1 MILLEEDIS
10 EIFKNTFTYYFV
22 LISIILFV
30 APLSS
35 VDGAHEFQAYRMHQF
50 DFNSVAYGCRSAS
63 VNLEV
68 HSLLTW
74 STARHCIITW
84 LMEMTIDQY
93 KLLSNKA
100 GCVLLILPQQ
110 MHALNEEEKTML
122 LLLEKYMMSIDT
134 LTPTYFA
141 HWSPEL
147 DKIATDVNHGLT
159 TTNSKE
165 SAVQALINAVAGNR
179 YQLVINVNKP
189 VPTPDLHIASVYG
202 TLAGKSS
209 RGEIERLPTI
219 VIVAHYDTMGIAPE
233 LAMGADNNGSGL
245 VALFELVRLFST
257 LFGQPRSLAPYNLV
271 FLVSGGGK
279 YNYLATK
286 KFLDEEMEEIGRN
299 VDFVLCLEGLASSPD
314 AVNFFVS
321 KPPKPGTPVDRFY
334 QIFSK
339 VAASKQQ
346 QQHST
351 SPNSPLN
358 VTLKHKK
365 INLQDAWLAWEHEHF
380 SMRKYRAF
388 TLSALENH
396 KDIRRNTIL
405 DTKHSLDIPTLTRNI
420 EILAESLASYVYNIQ
435 DASVIF
441 EASLK
446 VEKASI
452 LSHLAH
458 LSHTRRSV
466 QLTPSNSKRNPLVDN
481 FSWML
486 SKYLKQSGST
496 TSGGSSPGGAGSV
509 SSSSSAGGGSP
520 VVKTFSFPQDRREPD
535 LVTYTGSG
543 FSSPAHV
550 YTVKPIVFDL
560 VLLAGIS
567 LYLYLVYL
575 VIETGVPKF
584 L

>member
-1 MILLEEDIS
+1 MFVLEEDIS

-35 VDGAHEFQAYRMHQF
+35 VEGAHEFQAYRMHQF

-84 LMEMTIDQY
+84 LLEMSIDQY

-110 MHALNEEEKTML
+110 MHALSEEEKTMVL
-122 LLLEKYMMSIDT
+122 MLEKYMMSLDT

-159 TTNSKE
+159 TTNTKE

-179 YQLVINVNKP
+179 YQLVINANKP
-189 VPTPDLHIASVYG
+189 TPTPDLHIASVYG
-202 TLAGKSS
+202 TLAGKST
-209 RGEIERLPTI
+209 RGDIDRLPTI

-257 LFGQPRSLAPYNLV
+257 LFGQPRSHAPYNLV

-321 KPPKPGTPVDRFY
+321 KPPKPGTPVDKFY

-339 VAASKQQ
+339 VASAKQQ
-346 QQHST
+346 QHHSSS
-351 SPNSPLN
+351 SPSPSPLN
-358 VTLKHKK
+358 ITVKHKK

-405 DTKHSLDIPTLTRNI
+405 DTKDSLDIPTLTRNI

-435 DASVIF
+435 DSSIF
-441 EASLK
+441 QSSLK
-446 VEKASI
+446 VEKDSI
-452 LSHLAH
+452 LSHIAY

-466 QLTPSNSKRNPLVDN
+466 QLSPSNSKRNPLVDN

-486 SKYLKQSGST
+486 SKYLKQTGSSN
-496 TSGGSSPGGAGSV
+496 SGGNSVNSGTGSV
-509 SSSSSAGGGSP
+509 SSSSSGGVP
-520 VVKTFSFPQDRREPD
+520 IVKTFSFPQDRREPD

-543 FSSPAHV
+543 FTSPAHV

-560 VLLAGIS
+560 VLLAGIA
-567 LYLYLVYL
+567 LYLYVVYL
-575 VIETGVPKF
+575 VIVAGVPKF